1 MYIIKKFFFKIGL
14 FLLLIGATSCA
25 YSPIFSEKNYNFE
38 IDEIK
43 FNGEREVNKVI
54 DNKFKLIK
62 KSKNIKK
69 KKYDIEIFSKKERN
83 IISKDSKGDPLKYE
97 MNIIVEF
104 TLIENGNLILQKKIE
119 KNNIYNNDTDL
130 FELER
135 NEKNIINNISG
146 NISDIIFSSIIN
158 LDDN

>member
-1 MYIIKKFFFKIGL
+1 MIKKFFLKIGL
-14 FLLLIGATSCA
+14 FLLLVGATSCA

-54 DNKFKLIK
+54 ENKFKLIQ
-62 KSKNIKK
+62 KSKHVEK
-69 KKYDIEIFSKKERN
+69 KKYNIEIFSKKERN

-104 TLIENGNLILQKKIE
+104 IVIDNGSLILQKKIE

-135 NEKNIINNISG
+135 NEKNITNNISG

>member
-1 MYIIKKFFFKIGL
+1 
-14 FLLLIGATSCA
+14 
-25 YSPIFSEKNYNFE
+25 
-38 IDEIK
+38 
-43 FNGEREVNKVI
+43 
-54 DNKFKLIK
+54 
-62 KSKNIKK
+62 
-69 KKYDIEIFSKKERN
+69 
-83 IISKDSKGDPLKYE
+83 

-104 TLIENGNLILQKKIE
+104 IVIDNGSLILQKKIE

>member
-1 MYIIKKFFFKIGL
+1 MIKKFFLKIGL

-43 FNGEREVNKVI
+43 FNGEKEVNKVI
-54 DNKFKLIK
+54 ENKLKLIQ
-62 KSKNIKK
+62 KSKNVEK
-69 KKYDIEIFSKKERN
+69 KKYNIEIFSKKERK

-104 TLIENGNLILQKKIE
+104 TLIDNGSLILQKKIE

-135 NEKNIINNISG
+135 NEKNITNNISG

>member
-1 MYIIKKFFFKIGL
+1 MIKKFFLKIGL
-14 FLLLIGATSCA
+14 FLLLVGATSCA

-54 DNKFKLIK
+54 ENKFKLIQ
-62 KSKNIKK
+62 KSKHVEK
-69 KKYDIEIFSKKERN
+69 KKYNIEIFSKKERN

-104 TLIENGNLILQKKIE
+104 IVIDNGSLILQKKIE

>member
-1 MYIIKKFFFKIGL
+1 MIKKKILKIGI
-14 FLLLIGATSCA
+14 FLLLVGATSCA

-54 DNKFKLIK
+54 ENKFKLIQ
-62 KSKNIKK
+62 KSKHVEK
-69 KKYDIEIFSKKERN
+69 KKYNIEIFSKKERN

-104 TLIENGNLILQKKIE
+104 IVIDNGSLILQKKIE

>member
-1 MYIIKKFFFKIGL
+1 MIKRFFLKIGL
-14 FLLLIGATSCA
+14 FLLLVGATSCA

-54 DNKFKLIK
+54 ENKFKLIQ
-62 KSKNIKK
+62 KSKHVEK
-69 KKYDIEIFSKKERN
+69 KKYNIEIFSKKERN

-104 TLIENGNLILQKKIE
+104 IVIDNGSLILQKKIE

>member
-1 MYIIKKFFFKIGL
+1 
-14 FLLLIGATSCA
+14 
-25 YSPIFSEKNYNFE
+25 
-38 IDEIK
+38 
-43 FNGEREVNKVI
+43 
-54 DNKFKLIK
+54 
-62 KSKNIKK
+62 
-69 KKYDIEIFSKKERN
+69 
-83 IISKDSKGDPLKYE
+83 

-104 TLIENGNLILQKKIE
+104 IVIIMEFNFTKKSE

>member
-1 MYIIKKFFFKIGL
+1 MIKKFFLKIGL

-54 DNKFKLIK
+54 ENKLKLIQ
-62 KSKNIKK
+62 KSKNVEK
-69 KKYDIEIFSKKERN
+69 KKYNIEIFSKKERN

-104 TLIENGNLILQKKIE
+104 TVIDNGSLILQKKIE

-135 NEKNIINNISG
+135 NEKNITNNISR

>member
-1 MYIIKKFFFKIGL
+1 MIKRYFLKIEFF
-14 FLLLIGATSCA
+14 LILVGATSSA
-25 YSPIFSEKNYNFE
+25 DSPIFSEKNYNFE
-38 IDEIK
+38 VDEIK
-43 FNGEREVNKVI
+43 FNGEREDNKVI
-54 DNKFKLIK
+54 ENKFKRIK
-62 KSKNIKK
+62 KSKNVEK
-69 KKYDIEIFSKKERN
+69 KKYKIEIFSKKERN

-104 TLIENGNLILQKKIE
+104 IVIDNGSLILQKKIE

>member
-1 MYIIKKFFFKIGL
+1 MIKRFFLKIGL
-14 FLLLIGATSCA
+14 FLLLVGATSCA

-43 FNGEREVNKVI
+43 FNGEREINKVI
-54 DNKFKLIK
+54 ENKFKLIK
-62 KSKNIKK
+62 KSKNIEK
-69 KKYDIEIFSKKERN
+69 KKYNIEIFSKKERN

-104 TLIENGNLILQKKIE
+104 KVINNGNLILQKKVE